1 MPAISTRLYSLSQV
15 GGQCVMVLE
24 EVDGPR
30 LLPIWIG
37 LYEGGAI
44 GMALSGQ
51 QFPRPL
57 THDLFMVVLQQ
68 IGSQM
73 KHVLITELKDST
85 FYAEIALTSGNRDVV
100 IDARPSDSVALA
112 VRANCPI
119 LVNDEVF
126 KSCPELLKPI
136 SEDEVNDFKKK
147 LDTMTPEDFFK
158 DLKRK
163 EGDEPEEG
171 K

>member
-1 MPAISTRLYSLSQV
+1 MAAIGTRLYSLSQV

-24 EVDGPR
+24 EINGPR

-57 THDLFMVVLQQ
+57 THDLFMVVVQQ
-68 IGSQM
+68 LGAKVKS
-73 KHVLITELKDST
+73 VTITELKDST
-85 FYAEIALTSGNRDVV
+85 FFAEVCLMNGNKDIV

-119 LVNDEVF
+119 LVNDQVF
-126 KSCPELLKPI
+126 KACPELLKPI
-136 SEDEVNDFKKK
+136 TEDEVADFKKK

-158 DLKRK
+158 DLKKQK
-163 EGDEPEEG
+163 ENPPEQE
-171 K
+171 

>member
-1 MPAISTRLYSLSQV
+1 MAAIPTRLYSLSQV

-24 EVDGPR
+24 EIDGPR

-57 THDLFMVVLQQ
+57 THDLFMVVIQQ
-68 IGSQM
+68 LTAKL
-73 KHVLITELKDST
+73 KHVMITELKDST
-85 FYAEIALTSGNRDVV
+85 FFAEIALQNGAKEIV

-119 LVNDEVF
+119 LVNDGVF
-126 KSCPELLKPI
+126 KACPELLKPI

-158 DLKRK
+158 DLKK
-163 EGDEPEEG
+163 KPGESEESQ
-171 K
+171 

>member
-1 MPAISTRLYSLSQV
+1 
-15 GGQCVMVLE
+15 MVLE

-57 THDLFMVVLQQ
+57 THDLFMIVIQHLEGKVK
-68 IGSQM
+68 S
-73 KHVLITELKDST
+73 VTITELKDST
-85 FYAEIALTSGNRDVV
+85 FFAEIALQRDGKDIL

-119 LVNDEVF
+119 LVNEQVF
-126 KSCPELLKPI
+126 KACPELLKPI
-136 SEDEVNDFKKK
+136 TEDEVAEFRKK
-147 LDTMTPEDFFK
+147 LDKMTPEDFFK
-158 DLKRK
+158 DLKSK
-163 EGDEPEEG
+163 EDRPPEEPSR
-171 K
+171 

>member
-1 MPAISTRLYSLSQV
+1 
-15 GGQCVMVLE
+15 MVLE
-24 EVDGPR
+24 EIDGPR

-57 THDLFMVVLQQ
+57 THDLFMVVIQQ
-68 IGSQM
+68 LGAKV
-73 KHVLITELKDST
+73 KHVVITELKDST
-85 FYAEIALTSGNRDVV
+85 FFAEVCLMNGTKEYT
-100 IDARPSDSVALA
+100 IDSRPSDSVALA

-119 LVNDEVF
+119 LVSEQVF
-126 KSCPELLKPI
+126 NACPELLKPI
-136 SEDEVNDFKKK
+136 TEDEVSDFKKK

-158 DLKRK
+158 DLKK
-163 EGDEPEEG
+163 KDEERGSNPSPEEPAS
-171 K
+171 